1 MRTILFTGFPGFL
14 GSGLLPRLLRRS
26 EDVHALCVV
35 QSKFAPTARERLRA
49 VEAAEPLL
57 RGRIRLLPGDVTAP
71 LLRLRDFDR
80 LAAEITE
87 IFHLAA
93 VYDLSVPSALA
104 EHVNVGGTRHVLDAA
119 ERCPQLRRL
128 HYVSTCYVSGRY
140 AGIFRETDL
149 DRGQSFHNF
158 YEETK
163 FLAEVA
169 VQERMKQGLAA
180 TIYRPAIVV
189 GDSRTGATQKYDG
202 PYYVIRWLLRQ
213 PGIAILPVVGDPSAF
228 RVNVVPSD
236 FVVAAIDHLSGLESS
251 VGTVYQLADPE
262 PLTVDELI
270 EEAGRATARRVVRL
284 PLPLSLARAAIDWVP
299 LVERVMQIPS
309 SAIDYF
315 VHPTHYTCDNA
326 LRDLAG
332 TDIRVP
338 PLPSYLGRLVEFA
351 RTHPEI
357 GATAMA

>member
-1 MRTILFTGFPGFL
+1 VHLVCTIQ
-14 GSGLLPRLLRRS
+14 
-26 EDVHALCVV
+26 A
-35 QSKFAPTARERLRA
+35 KFAPAARERLRA
-49 VEAAEPLL
+49 LEAAAPSI
-57 RGRIRLLPGDVTAP
+57 RGRTRLLPGDITAP
-71 LLRLRDFDR
+71 HLGLRDLGR
-80 LAAEITE
+80 LAPEIAE

-104 EHVNVGGTRHVLDAA
+104 QRVNVGGTRHVLDLA
-119 ERCPQLRRL
+119 ERCPRLRRL
-128 HYVSTCYVSGRY
+128 HYVSTCYVSGRH

-169 VQERMKQGLAA
+169 VQDRMKQGLAA

-236 FVVAAIDHLSGLESS
+236 FVIEAIDYLSGRESS
-251 VGTVYQLADPE
+251 LGMVYQLADPE

-270 EEAGRATARRVVRL
+270 EEAGRATSRRVVRL
-284 PLPLSLARAAIDWVP
+284 PLPLPLARAAIAWLP
-299 LVERVMQIPS
+299 LVERVMQIPP
-309 SAIDYF
+309 SAVDYF
-315 VHPTHYTCDNA
+315 VHPTHYTCENT

-332 TDIRVP
+332 TEIRVP
-338 PLPSYLGRLVEFA
+338 PLASYLGRLVEFA
-351 RTHPEI
+351 RAHPEI
-357 GATAMA
+357 GTAAMA